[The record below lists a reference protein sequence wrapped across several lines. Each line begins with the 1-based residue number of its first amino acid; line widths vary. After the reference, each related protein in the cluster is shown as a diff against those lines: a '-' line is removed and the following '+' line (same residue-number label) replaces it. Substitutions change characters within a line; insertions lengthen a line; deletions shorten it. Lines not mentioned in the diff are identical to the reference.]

1 MCIYHMRRRKG
12 REGKGFFLGGGGY
25 TNTVMVIGYVC
36 VFMLGGDPRPHLA
49 GALLYLLYTHTHTH
63 MHMIRISDS

>member
-1 MCIYHMRRRKG
+1 MRACVYTTCGEG
-12 REGKGFFLGGGGY
+12 REGKGRDFWGGVVGGY

-49 GALLYLLYTHTHTH
+49 GALLYLLYTHTHT
-63 MHMIRISDS
+63 RT